1 MGPFC
6 KSCLHK
12 MEQDFEQEMEE
23 QQRQIARDIQMQLSL
38 EQAFEEG
45 EEQRRIERELQRAGE
60 LKQKAVEEKAAK
72 DSIAIFLLAEKNT
85 LYQRHQE
92 LEDNRPS
99 HLVENL
105 QLITILLS
113 TLAISLFLFIM
124 HYNYL
129 SNNPESALSDV
140 ESWTEVDYLGY
151 GIVALLEISLIL
163 IVVFIGVCIVV
174 PPTTSIL
181 FRKSFAKIKQYDESL
196 SLIQDDSEILYSKMR
211 NNFYRPGGE
220 APAGWSV
227 EQWQDYIDWFRSKE
241 QYLR

>member
-72 DSIAIFLLAEKNT
+72 DSIAIFLLAEKNI

-113 TLAISLFLFIM
+113 TLAISLLLLIIILN
-124 HYNYL
+124 HA
-129 SNNPESALSDV
+129 SNNPEADLSKSFED
-140 ESWTEVDYLGY
+140 WTAVDYL
-151 GIVALLEISLIL
+151 ELI
-163 IVVFIGVCIVV
+163 IVVVITFSVISVVVFFGVCIVV
-174 PPTTSIL
+174 LPTTSIL

-211 NNFYRPGGE
+211 NNFYRPDGE

-227 EQWQDYIDWFRSKE
+227 EQWQDYVDWFRSIS
-241 QYLR
+241 Q